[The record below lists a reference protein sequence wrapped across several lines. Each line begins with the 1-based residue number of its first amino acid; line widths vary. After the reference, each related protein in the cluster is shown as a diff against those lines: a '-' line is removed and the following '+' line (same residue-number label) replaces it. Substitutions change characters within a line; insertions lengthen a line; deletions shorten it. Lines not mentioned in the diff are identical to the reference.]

1 MVRIIISGF
10 KSFDEQITST
20 RGQYFS
26 RNLVY
31 QAYMQDMEFT
41 SQVPQLPEASGL
53 GNLTKKTLHWFGFD
67 MMTSPAL
74 GWVSICWV
82 CVCNG
87 RKILEMKN
95 SFYGVFPKW
104 GDVYLPGVLRPK

>member
-26 RNLVY
+26 SNLVY

-41 SQVPQLPEASGL
+41 SQLPEASGL
-53 GNLTKKTLHWFGFD
+53 GNLIRNL
-67 MMTSPAL
+67 PAL
-74 GWVSICWV
+74 VIGP
-82 CVCNG
+82 
-87 RKILEMKN
+87 
-95 SFYGVFPKW
+95 FAF
-104 GDVYLPGVLRPK
+104 VLSH

>member
-41 SQVPQLPEASGL
+41 SQLPEASGL
-53 GNLTKKTLHWFGFD
+53 GNLTRNL
-67 MMTSPAL
+67 PAL
-74 GWVSICWV
+74 VIGP
-82 CVCNG
+82 
-87 RKILEMKN
+87 
-95 SFYGVFPKW
+95 FAF
-104 GDVYLPGVLRPK
+104 VLSHWIHIQISL

>member
-26 RNLVY
+26 SNLVY

-53 GNLTKKTLHWFGFD
+53 GNPTRNL
-67 MMTSPAL
+67 PAL
-74 GWVSICWV
+74 VIGP
-82 CVCNG
+82 
-87 RKILEMKN
+87 
-95 SFYGVFPKW
+95 FAF
-104 GDVYLPGVLRPK
+104 VLSH